1 MKKGMCNVRFKG
13 KHVLFQ
19 KEIDYTYKVAP
30 KSYIRPSFLEY
41 KDKNIIVKLIYN
53 YFIQQNI

>member
-1 MKKGMCNVRFKG
+1 MKKGMWNVRFKG

-19 KEIDYTYKVAP
+19 KEIDYTYKTAP
-30 KSYIRPSFLEY
+30 KSYIRPSFLLGY

-53 YFIQQNI
+53 YL